1 VVLHVR
7 DAKGDLKAVEA
18 AARGLEAA
26 RADLIYSWSTSTS
39 LAVMRATKNVP
50 IVFYAG
56 SDPVASGLVPNFR
69 KPGGR
74 ITGTH
79 GWTTDLTAKRLEL
92 LKEMIPK
99 LRRVVT
105 YYNPQNRAAQQAVK
119 LAREA
124 ARQLK
129 IELVERRVASVE
141 ELRTSLGSLRAGD
154 ADAYLA
160 LSDAMLT
167 SQAES

>member
-1 VVLHVR
+1 
-7 DAKGDLKAVEA
+7 
-18 AARGLEAA
+18 
-26 RADLIYSWSTSTS
+26 
-39 LAVMRATKNVP
+39 
-50 IVFYAG
+50 
-56 SDPVASGLVPNFR
+56 
-69 KPGGR
+69 
-74 ITGTH
+74 
-79 GWTTDLTAKRLEL
+79 
-92 LKEMIPK
+92 
-99 LRRVVT
+99 VT

-129 IELVERRVASVE
+129 VELVERRVASVE